1 MAKRIVVLGNGIAG
15 ITAARQIR
23 KRSNDSITVISKESD
38 HFFSRTALM
47 YVYMGHLTYEQ
58 TKPYEDDFWR
68 RNRIELMRAW
78 VEQIDPERRRLEIRD
93 GEPLEYD
100 VLVLATGSRS
110 NKFGWPG
117 EDLPGVQG
125 LYSLQDLERM
135 ERDTG
140 NIGRAVVV
148 GGGLIGVETAEML
161 GSRGIPTTFLVREP
175 NWMSFAFPAEES
187 TMIGRHILDHGID
200 VRFATELERI
210 EPGANG
216 RVSRVVTTA
225 GEKIEAGF
233 VALTVGVSPNIG
245 FLDGSGIECDR
256 GVLVDAQLKTSVP
269 GVFAIGDC
277 AQLREPAAG
286 RRPVEPL
293 WYTGRAMGQ
302 TVARTICG
310 EPTEYAQGIWFNSAK
325 FFDLEWQ
332 VYGQLPAQLP
342 EGESEIFWQHP
353 HEPKAIR
360 IRYRTEDESVR
371 AFNLIGI
378 RYRHETCHRWIDERR
393 PLRHVLENL
402 GAANFDPELY
412 REYESELVACY
423 NRSHPDRPLRLR
435 LRRGLSGWVRLLRR
449 SAAAGSG
456 T

>member
-23 KRSNDSITVISKESD
+23 KRSTDPITVVSKESD

-58 TKPYEDDFWR
+58 TKPYEDDFWH
-68 RNRIELMRAW
+68 RNRIGLLRAR
-78 VEQIDPERRRLEIRD
+78 VERVDTGRKRLELQD
-93 GEPLEYD
+93 GGSLEYD

-117 EDLPGVQG
+117 QELPGVQG

-135 ERDTG
+135 ERDTT
-140 NIGRAVVV
+140 NVRRAVVV

-187 TMIGRHILDHGID
+187 TMIGRHIREHGVD
-200 VRFATELERI
+200 LRFATELERI
-210 EPGANG
+210 EAGADG
-216 RVSRVVTTA
+216 RVFGVVTTG
-225 GEKIEAGF
+225 GERIEAGF

-256 GVLVDAQLKTSVP
+256 GVLVDASLRTNVP
-269 GVFAIGDC
+269 DLYAIGDC
-277 AQLREPAAG
+277 AQLRDPAAG
-286 RRPVEPL
+286 RRPVEPV

-310 EPTEYAQGIWFNSAK
+310 EPTEYTQGIWFNSAK

-332 VYGQLPAQLP
+332 VYGQVPAQLP
-342 EGESEIFWQHP
+342 EDESEIFWQHP
-353 HEPKAIR
+353 DQRKAIR

-371 AFNLIGI
+371 GFNLIGV
-378 RYRHETCHRWIDERR
+378 RYRHETCHRWIEQRR
-393 PLRHVLENL
+393 PIRFVLENL
-402 GAANFDPELY
+402 GAANFDPELF
-412 REYESELVACY
+412 REHESELVAAY
-423 NRSHPDRPLRLR
+423 NRAHPDRPLRLR
-435 LRRGLSGWVRLLRR
+435 LRRGLSGWIRLLRQTAPGR
-449 SAAAGSG
+449 GAA
-456 T
+456 